1 MGTEYASVEFQLYFG
16 PPEATSF
23 YNSKF
28 RNIVTLNYYRAVP
41 HNNELYARRQWV
53 ERNNIL

>member
-1 MGTEYASVEFQLYFG
+1 MGTDYASVEFQLYSG

-28 RNIVTLNYYRAVP
+28 RYIVTINYYRAVP
-41 HNNELYARRQWV
+41 HNTELYVRRQ
-53 ERNNIL
+53 

>member
-1 MGTEYASVEFQLYFG
+1 MGTNYASVEFQLYFG

-28 RNIVTLNYYRAVP
+28 RNIVTLNYYRALPPQHRALCKKAVS
-41 HNNELYARRQWV
+41 RKK
-53 ERNNIL
+53 